1 MYKRQQYGT
10 DTVTITSKLDKRITS
25 SIEISVVSA
34 NSFVILYG
42 KDETGIV
49 KAGEQFQFQIAN
61 SLCQNSELKW
71 ISSDSKTAV
80 ITDQGVVTLKKEG
93 NVTIT
98 RCV

>member
-1 MYKRQQYGT
+1 M
-10 DTVTITSKLDKRITS
+10 
-25 SIEISVVSA
+25 SA

-80 ITDQGVVTLKKEG
+80 ITDQGVVTLK
-93 NVTIT
+93 
-98 RCV
+98 RR